1 MPTYV
6 SLMKW
11 TAEGVRSAAQW
22 RKRVQNAKRI
32 AKRHKGSIKE
42 TYLTIGR
49 YDVVSIIEAP
59 DDAALARIILAAA
72 QAGTIST
79 ETLRAFPEE
88 EALRIVE
95 SA

>member
-1 MPTYV
+1 MATYI

-11 TAEGVRSAAQW
+11 TGEGLKTVGQW
-22 RKRVQNAKRI
+22 RQRVQAAKRI
-32 AKRHKGSIKE
+32 AKKHKGSIRE
-42 TYLTIGR
+42 TYVTIGR

-59 DDAALARIILAAA
+59 DDAALAKIILEAAR
-72 QAGTIST
+72 AGTVST

-88 EALRIVE
+88 EAYKIVG